1 MLSTPSFHPFFS
13 HFPIA
18 LSVAGLIM
26 MWLARKR
33 SEPDLV
39 HAASLNFSAALLM
52 GILAVFTGLFAADI
66 GMLSTVKVEGHQGYS
81 FAFVVVLVIC
91 TVFAYT
97 RALSK
102 TAFVFYILN
111 VLIMGAT
118 AWSGYVLVFQSG
130 S

>member
-1 MLSTPSFHPFFS
+1 
-13 HFPIA
+13 
-18 LSVAGLIM
+18 M

-33 SEPDLV
+33 SDDRLV
-39 HAASLNFSAALLM
+39 QAAGLNFSAGLLM

-66 GMLSTVKVEGHQGYS
+66 GMWPTVQVEGHQGYS

-102 TAFVFYILN
+102 TAFLFYVLN
-111 VLIMGAT
+111 LLIMGAT